1 MITSLRLR
9 NFKTFAEEIEI
20 SFTGSFSIKRFL
32 CNTFETKGKRVL
44 KTIGFYG
51 PNNTGKTCLILALA
65 NLRALMLNESHED
78 LCNSFIENNVTYFKV
93 EYIIK
98 DRMYSYDVSY
108 DNKEKKYIREELN
121 KLTVAPSNSSMISSK
136 TLIVKDKNGV
146 IFGGSKN
153 GSGNF
158 GKETLM
164 KMFSPSLPILKSL
177 EFAEDIFPDLYQA
190 QKDYIE
196 FASSIIL
203 VRNDKHFLDIRP
215 TLELIKN
222 DLKARKFISE
232 FIKNSDLHIS
242 DFGFSDN
249 IETDVDVSNFVKPS
263 TNLETLKFYSV
274 HKGYKVPSFIF
285 DSLGTQK
292 IIALSGYIYQAIK
305 NGGILLIDE
314 IDGSLHHILT
324 RAIISLFN
332 NDLNKR
338 AQLVFTTHDLLLLD
352 LEKLFRK
359 DQIYLTNI
367 HEKTGESVLV
377 HLSDITSKDEDG
389 IRGDEDIRKHYLH
402 GRFGKLPSPELFDVL
417 EETLDEQ

>member
-1 MITSLRLR
+1 MITSLKLR
-9 NFKTFAEEIEI
+9 NFKTFSGEIEI

-32 CNTFETKGKRVL
+32 CNTFETNGKRVL
-44 KTIGFYG
+44 KTAGIYG

-65 NLRALMLNESHED
+65 NLKALMLNENHED
-78 LCNSFIENNVTYFKV
+78 LCNSFVEDNVTYFKV
-93 EYIIK
+93 EYVIR
-98 DRMYSYDVSY
+98 DRMYSYEVSY
-108 DNKEKKYIREELN
+108 DNKEKKYISEEL
-121 KLTVAPSNSSMISSK
+121 KGLTVAPSNSSVISSK
-136 TLIVKDKNGV
+136 TLIKKDKNGV
-146 IFGGSKN
+146 SLVTPRN
-153 GSGNF
+153 GPYNLGE
-158 GKETLM
+158 GLEM

-177 EFAEDIFPDLYQA
+177 EFSEEIFPELFKA

-215 TLELIKN
+215 TIELIKN
-222 DLKARKFISE
+222 DLKARRFISE
-232 FIKNSDLHIS
+232 FIRNCDLHIS
-242 DFGFSDN
+242 DFGFSEN
-249 IETDVDVSNFVKPS
+249 IETDVDVSNFIKPS
-263 TNLETLKFYSV
+263 TDLESLKFYSV
-274 HKGYKVPSFIF
+274 HSGHKVPSFIF
-285 DSLGTQK
+285 DSLGTKK
-292 IIALSGYIYQAIK
+292 IIALSGYIYQVIK

-332 NDLNKR
+332 NDLNTK
-338 AQLVFTTHDLLLLD
+338 AQLLFTTHDLLLLD

-367 HEKTGESVLV
+367 DENTGESVLI
-377 HLSDITSKDEDG
+377 HLSDITSKNENG

-417 EETLDEQ
+417 EDILND